1 MIPVTDMIDHV
12 QSLCRSHAIGLFWC
26 RRPDRSYS
34 MPRACDEITVAPI
47 KSVVSY
53 AVALHILGRH
63 QESRQCIVREYW
75 AWDWRSVT
83 PSSGHLGWRVAPLGR
98 YGGMLTVMPPLWIK
112 TDGRRFRW
120 TEAK

>member
-34 MPRACDEITVAPI
+34 MRACDEITVAPI

-63 QESRQCIVREYW
+63 QESRQCIVREHW
-75 AWDWRSVT
+75 AWDWAKRNALVWT
-83 PSSGHLGWRVAPLGR
+83 PRMARCAAGSLRWYADGHAAAV
-98 YGGMLTVMPPLWIK
+98 
-112 TDGRRFRW
+112 DQNRRPSIPMD
-120 TEAK
+120 